1 MMRMLL
7 PVHQRAS
14 GRWQGVIATEYST
27 SLPLKSDRRW
37 SLLRAPSELLLSFI
51 CLIKKISFLLM
62 AVVEEGRLDWLAEA
76 AERHE

>member
-62 AVVEEGRLDWLAEA
+62 AVVEEGRHDWLAEA